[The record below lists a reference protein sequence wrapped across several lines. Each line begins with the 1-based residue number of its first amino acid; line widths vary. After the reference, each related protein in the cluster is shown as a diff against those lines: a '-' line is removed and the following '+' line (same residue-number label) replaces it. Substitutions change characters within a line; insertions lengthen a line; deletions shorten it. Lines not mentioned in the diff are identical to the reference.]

1 VLEERNYVRVLKLGA
16 RAFVP
21 AIMAA
26 ALLIPAA
33 PATPVEAGG
42 LVRGSEAAQII
53 RIAKLQVGDRYRY
66 GTAGPRT
73 FDCSGLV
80 LYAYRAAGDARVI
93 GSGRYRSARALY
105 YHFKRL
111 GRVSRTGGQPGDI
124 VVWGRGTHVGIY
136 LGNGYA
142 VSALTRGV
150 RVHRIHAMTASFT
163 GFIHTKMNR

>member
-1 VLEERNYVRVLKLGA
+1 MRFFRLGA
-16 RAFVP
+16 RAFIP
-21 AIMAA
+21 AVMAA
-26 ALLIPAA
+26 SLLLTAA
-33 PATPVEAGG
+33 PAKPVEAAG

-53 RIAKLQVGDRYRY
+53 RIAKLQLGDRYRW

-80 LYAYRAAGDARVI
+80 LYAYRAAGDAKAV
-93 GSGRYRSARALY
+93 GSGRYRSARAMY

-111 GRVSRTGGQPGDI
+111 GKVSRTGGQPGDV

-142 VSALTRGV
+142 ISALTRGV
-150 RVHRIHAMTASFT
+150 RVHRIHALTASFT